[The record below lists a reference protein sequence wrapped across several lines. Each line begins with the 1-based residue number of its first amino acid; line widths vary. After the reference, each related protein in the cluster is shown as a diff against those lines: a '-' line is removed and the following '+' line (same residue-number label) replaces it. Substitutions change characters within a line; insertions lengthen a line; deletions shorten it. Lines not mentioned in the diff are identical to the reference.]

1 MEEDINKEE
10 SKYTYNINLDYE
22 AENPFKK
29 LIFFSS
35 GSYSLGAIIFNISIR
50 IAIGAVTELTF
61 LGSTYIAGIS
71 GFIAIIGIWS
81 LIPGLI
87 GMGIYELYRFY
98 KNFKV
103 KELYKGLRDTSNIE
117 YNLERELYFKTFK
130 EFESF
135 VYSIAENKY
144 KELYKNQVIIET
156 KDLLNNIFNFNINN
170 ISENDLIRYKETIKK
185 KLNSNSNDTIKV
197 ILLGKTGV
205 GKSTLINNILELN
218 KNKAI
223 INDTDPQR
231 IEGGWPKKYPVN
243 KNDTNIK
250 WLEIYDTEGIENVS
264 NSDHSNTNDIDNHL
278 KKVLK
283 YITDNIDV
291 QEKRIDVIW
300 YCISGSRF
308 QKSEKEYIEKLLDIY
323 SKFNI
328 KYPLQFLY
336 LQAYKSNIR
345 NYRKI
350 KKKIENLF
358 YFQESKEKLNIL
370 DIISEPVLD
379 EESNEPLEILEDRKN
394 LDILKNI
401 TKDNY
406 KTFLKIHLFNIIN
419 DLIDN
424 DIFTPL
430 IEQIINNTKES
441 FEKMSEKK
449 FFNNIKNKIM
459 QAKEN
464 INKLFAI
471 LSSNLNNELKMKI
484 EKYINNI
491 EKNLTT
497 FYYDRIKLVNNNF
510 DEKKTLQ
517 ESMKKNIIDAYEKK
531 NFDKNK
537 ISMNEYIE
545 QITDHLVTPIATNK
559 ENFSFFFIFCLFR
572 EDIINCICDVKKE
585 ELDKKKKQLDEQTKE
600 YIDKLVEDWSQK
612 FF

>member
-1 MEEDINKEE
+1 MKKTIE
-10 SKYTYNINLDYE
+10 S
-22 AENPFKK
+22 
-29 LIFFSS
+29 
-35 GSYSLGAIIFNISIR
+35 
-50 IAIGAVTELTF
+50 
-61 LGSTYIAGIS
+61 
-71 GFIAIIGIWS
+71 
-81 LIPGLI
+81 
-87 GMGIYELYRFY
+87 
-98 KNFKV
+98 
-103 KELYKGLRDTSNIE
+103 
-117 YNLERELYFKTFK
+117 
-130 EFESF
+130 
-135 VYSIAENKY
+135 
-144 KELYKNQVIIET
+144 
-156 KDLLNNIFNFNINN
+156 LN
-170 ISENDLIRYKETIKK
+170 
-185 KLNSNSNDTIKV
+185 
-197 ILLGKTGV
+197 
-205 GKSTLINNILELN
+205 
-218 KNKAI
+218 
-223 INDTDPQR
+223 
-231 IEGGWPKKYPVN
+231 
-243 KNDTNIK
+243 
-250 WLEIYDTEGIENVS
+250 
-264 NSDHSNTNDIDNHL
+264 
-278 KKVLK
+278 
-283 YITDNIDV
+283 
-291 QEKRIDVIW
+291 
-300 YCISGSRF
+300 
-308 QKSEKEYIEKLLDIY
+308 
-323 SKFNI
+323 
-328 KYPLQFLY
+328 
-336 LQAYKSNIR
+336 
-345 NYRKI
+345 
-350 KKKIENLF
+350 

-379 EESNEPLEILEDRKN
+379 EESNPLEILEDRKN

-406 KTFLKIHLFNIIN
+406 KTFLKIHLFTIIN

-441 FEKMSEKK
+441 FEKMSEKN

-600 YIDKLVEDWSQK
+600 YIIKLVEDWSQK